1 MVGGES
7 KNEAGMKE
15 NALLLSRGLAA
26 VPLLVLP
33 IALGALWLV
42 LQPQAVPAR
51 VLVIGGAVATAWYLL
66 AGLLVGQQLVQHTR
80 TRRQLRAIR
89 HLIAEHQGC
98 AWIVDAEGAIRAQS
112 PRAEQLHDMTGRDVA
127 ALLARY
133 RASPDT
139 AAQKLLLRV
148 ADGRP
153 CDLPLGD
160 GTRLVARQI
169 PGTWLQSWQIE
180 TPAPAPLPPAPPAPP
195 VNTGYRDLPI
205 AILEFAPDG
214 RVLEANPAA
223 EALLGPV
230 QPGSPLGTLIDGLGR
245 PLDDWITEAHEG
257 RDNGRAEVL
266 QTRGEVERDL
276 QVSLVATADAQRL
289 VAVLTDVSAL
299 KSLEAQFTQSQKM
312 QAIGQLAGGIAH
324 DFNNLLTAIS
334 GHCDLLMAQRD
345 HADPDYAD
353 LHQISQN
360 TNRAAALVRQLL
372 AFSRKQTLTPEI
384 IDLRDSLSDL
394 SHLLNR
400 LVGERTV
407 VTVTHDP
414 ALRPIRADARQL
426 EQVLMNLV
434 VNARDAMPGGGEIAI
449 RTENINLDTGL
460 TQDRVNIP
468 KGEYVRI
475 TVTDEGS
482 GIPPEIFDKIFD
494 PFFTTKKQ
502 GEGTGLGL
510 STAYGIV
517 KQTGGYIFCHS
528 IPGEGT
534 KFTLYFPAQ
543 RPRPA
548 APARRRPAMPTE
560 GLPDDDLPRTVL
572 LVEDEAPVRA
582 FASRALRLHGYE
594 VIEAE
599 SGERALEILADPAL
613 AVDLFVT
620 DVVMPG
626 LDGPGWVREALRR
639 RGNTPVIF
647 MSGYMETNLGAE
659 GEAIPDAAFLA
670 KPFSLS
676 ELAATVTSHM
686 AECAARTNRT
696 SPSPTTR

>member
-1 MVGGES
+1 
-7 KNEAGMKE
+7 MKD

-33 IALGALWLV
+33 MALGALWLA
-42 LQPQAVPAR
+42 LQPQAVPPR
-51 VLVIGGAVATAWYLL
+51 VLIIGGAVAVAWYLL
-66 AGLLVGQQLVQHTR
+66 AGLMVGQQLVQHAR
-80 TRRQLRAIR
+80 TRRQLRAAR
-89 HLIAEHQGC
+89 QMFAEQPGC

-112 PRAEQLHDMTGRDVA
+112 PQAEQLHDLTGRDVA
-127 ALLARY
+127 ALLSRH
-133 RASPDT
+133 RASPAT
-139 AAQKLLLRV
+139 TAQKLLLRV

-153 CDLPLGD
+153 CELPLAD
-160 GTRLVARQI
+160 GTRLLARRI
-169 PGTWLQSWQIE
+169 PGTALQLWQIE
-180 TPAPAPLPPAPPAPP
+180 APVPAPPQAAPTAAAPP
-195 VNTGYRDLPI
+195 TNPGYQDLPI
-205 AILEFAPDG
+205 AILEFDPDG
-214 RVLEANPAA
+214 RVIEANPAA

-245 PLDDWITEAHEG
+245 PLDDWIAEAHEG

-276 QVSLVATADAQRL
+276 QVSLVATADPRRM

-360 TNRAAALVRQLL
+360 ANRAAALVRQLL
-372 AFSRKQTLTPEI
+372 AFSRKQTLTPEL

-449 RTENINLDTGL
+449 RTENVTLDSGL
-460 TQDRVNIP
+460 TLERVNIP

-475 TVTDEGS
+475 TVTDKGS
-482 GIPPEIFDKIFD
+482 GIPAEIFDKIFD

-528 IPGEGT
+528 VLGEGT
-534 KFTLYFPAQ
+534 RFTLYFPAQ

-548 APARRRPAMPTE
+548 VPARRQAAAVE
-560 GLPDDDLPRTVL
+560 DLPDDRRRTIL

-582 FASRALRLHGYE
+582 FANRALRLHGYE
-594 VIEAE
+594 VIEAD

-626 LDGPGWVREALRR
+626 LDGPSWVREALRKR
-639 RGNTPVIF
+639 VNTPVIF
-647 MSGYMETNLGAE
+647 MSGYMETPPGAG
-659 GEAIPDAAFLA
+659 GETIPGAVFLA

-676 ELAATVTSHM
+676 ELAATVAGHL
-686 AECAARTNRT
+686 AAGLGQSAGG
-696 SPSPTTR
+696 SPAA

>member
-1 MVGGES
+1 
-7 KNEAGMKE
+7 MKD

-26 VPLLVLP
+26 VPILMLP
-33 IALGALWLV
+33 MALGALWLA
-42 LQPQAVPAR
+42 LQPQAVSAR
-51 VLVIGGAVATAWYLL
+51 ALVIGGGVAVAWYLL
-66 AGLLVGQQLVQHTR
+66 AGLMVVQQVLQHAR
-80 TRRQLRAIR
+80 IRRQLRKVR
-89 HLIAEHQGC
+89 PMVAEQAGC
-98 AWIVDAEGAIRAQS
+98 AWVVDAQGAIRAQS
-112 PRAEQLHDMTGRDVA
+112 RQAEQFLDMAGRDAA
-127 ALLARY
+127 ALLSRH
-133 RASPDT
+133 RANPAT
-139 AAQKLLLRV
+139 AAQALLRRIS
-148 ADGRP
+148 DGRP
-153 CDLPLGD
+153 CNLPLQD
-160 GTRLVARQI
+160 GARLIAQRI
-169 PGTWLQSWQIE
+169 PGTALQLWRIE
-180 TPAPAPLPPAPPAPP
+180 VPTPAPEPPAPP
-195 VNTGYRDLPI
+195 VAIAETDPGYRDLPI
-205 AILEFAPDG
+205 AILEFEPNG
-214 RVLEANPAA
+214 RMIKANPAA

-230 QPGSPLGTLIDGLGR
+230 QPGSHLGNLVDGLGR
-245 PLDDWITEAHEG
+245 PLEDWIAEVHEG

-266 QTRGEVERDL
+266 QTRGNVERDL
-276 QVSLVATADAQRL
+276 QISLVSTADTQRM

-334 GHCDLLMAQRD
+334 GHCDLLMVQRD
-345 HADPDYAD
+345 NTDPDYAD

-360 TNRAAALVRQLL
+360 ANRAAALVRQLL

-400 LVGERTV
+400 LVGEKTV

-414 ALRPIRADARQL
+414 ELRPIRADARQL

-434 VNARDAMPGGGEIAI
+434 VNGRDAMADGGEITI
-449 RTENINLDTGL
+449 CTENVHLESGL
-460 TQDRVNIP
+460 TLNRVNIP

-475 TVTDEGS
+475 TVSDEGS
-482 GIPPEIFDKIFD
+482 GISPEILDKIFD

-517 KQTGGYIFCHS
+517 KQTGGYIFCRS
-528 IPGEGT
+528 VLGEGT

-543 RPRPA
+543 SPRQET
-548 APARRRPAMPTE
+548 APPQGPTPLVE
-560 GLPDDDLPRTVL
+560 DLPGEDQRTIL

-582 FASRALRLHGYE
+582 FASRALQLHGYE

-599 SGERALEILADPAL
+599 SGERALEILDDATL

-626 LDGPGWVREALRR
+626 MDGPSWVREALRKR
-639 RGNTPVIF
+639 ENTPVIF
-647 MSGYMETNLGAE
+647 MSGYMETDLGS
-659 GEAIPDAAFLA
+659 GSGAIPNAIFVA

-676 ELAATVTSHM
+676 ELAASVGGHLTAHP
-686 AECAARTNRT
+686 ARADQAVA
-696 SPSPTTR
+696 SSVV